1 MVPIED
7 YIIVDEYAVSLTMNV
22 ACPPTK
28 HIANTNPVAN
38 QENEIGLSI
47 EFQEESGLFYVNI
60 KYHGEINLGEELLF
74 SIDLL
79 YRGEVVI
86 NFSLKQEVIRGLL
99 NVEIPQELY
108 SSVQDIVKST
118 TTFSGYP
125 AIELDYYSFK
135 EKRLK

>member
-7 YIIVDEYAVSLTMNV
+7 YIIVDEYAVSLTMNL

-28 HIANTNPVAN
+28 HIIDTNPVAN

-47 EFQEESGLFYVNI
+47 EFQEGTGLFYVNI

-108 SSVQDIVKST
+108 SSVQEIVKST